1 MRKNRELVKERMTF
15 EYNERMKKLQ
25 NTERMLAE
33 PPITQ
38 NELMILESQMM
49 NTRRIV
55 SQMEEK
61 LSKDNPQ
68 GDKLAI
74 FKSQAAVVTKKKEQA
89 F

>member
-1 MRKNRELVKERMTF
+1 MTF